1 MKKHLIGFVIL
12 LFFSNIYS
20 QTQLNDEDWI
30 NILSGKIESY
40 KDYNINSIRF
50 LTSNSFVRNEI
61 IHDAENQ
68 TLTVKNR
75 NYEYQYK
82 YDEYNRIIQLN
93 NKEQSHNFTYF
104 DSIKK
109 IKSYNLKLDRDSVI
123 ISQTISYPYEQYPE
137 IKWIEIL
144 KYSKGSNDP
153 PYISYSEKRV
163 LDFKDSLNGYYEKI
177 LEGDIY
183 RYYFSGDTEEYDS
196 KQNKYIYK
204 SLRTNPNGRE
214 TGKIKIV
221 KGDSIYEKIIKMDTI
236 YESDFIKDKLYN
248 LKIRYG
254 KDLVMREEYGYEPKT
269 GKLIE
274 SRKYIYFPYNNT
286 QYLMLW
292 EIQTVNHIDKR
303 TTNEFPNRK
312 DYKFRR
318 NQIFE
323 KKGALKRRL
332 KKEKE
337 NQGYGICG
345 TESFKAYYY
354 SFFASSSILVDS
366 GRLNDRLDDLDYDYY
381 FDDIQGYIHLEFY
394 GEDDLKFEYLFPEER
409 SYYKIET
416 AFPSRMYDSRVRI
429 RSAYPTSTI
438 EVITNNGKKWT
449 TNALNYYDKVNKNF
463 DLFLFREK

>member
-1 MKKHLIGFVIL
+1 M
-12 LFFSNIYS
+12 NE
-20 QTQLNDEDWI
+20 EDWI

-50 LTSNSFVRNEI
+50 LTSNGSVRNEI

-68 TLTVKNR
+68 ILNIKSGG
-75 NYEYQYK
+75 YEYQYK

-109 IKSYNLKLDRDSVI
+109 IKSYNLKLDGDSVI
-123 ISQTISYPYEQYPE
+123 LSQTVSYPYEQYPE

-144 KYSKGSNDP
+144 NYSKGSNDP

-177 LEGDIY
+177 SEGDIY

-254 KDLVMREEYGYEPKT
+254 KDLVMREEYGYEPET

-274 SRKYIYFPYNNT
+274 SKKYTYFPFNNT
-286 QYLMLW
+286 QHLMLW
-292 EIQTVNHIDKR
+292 EIKKINHIDNKIS
-303 TTNEFPNRK
+303 NEFPNKKNYKLRK
-312 DYKFRR
+312 

-337 NQGYGICG
+337 NQGYSICR
-345 TESFKAYYY
+345 TESFKPYYY
-354 SFFASSSILVDS
+354 PFFASSSILVDVW
-366 GRLNDRLDDLDYDYY
+366 RLNNRLDDLEYNYY

-394 GEDDLKFEYLFPEER
+394 GDDDLKFEYLFPEER
-409 SYYKIET
+409 SYYKEKIET
-416 AFPSRMYDSRVRI
+416 AFTGKMYNSKGRI
-429 RSAYPTSTI
+429 RATSPNSTI
-438 EVITNNGKKWT
+438 EIITNDGKKCT
-449 TNALNYYDKVNKNF
+449 TEALNYYDKVNKSF
-463 DLFLFREK
+463 DLFLFREDWFN

>member
-1 MKKHLIGFVIL
+1 MVSLKMKLFMTLKIKFLILKVG
-12 LFFSNIYS
+12 
-20 QTQLNDEDWI
+20 
-30 NILSGKIESY
+30 G
-40 KDYNINSIRF
+40 
-50 LTSNSFVRNEI
+50 
-61 IHDAENQ
+61 
-68 TLTVKNR
+68 
-75 NYEYQYK
+75 YEYQYK

-123 ISQTISYPYEQYPE
+123 ISQTVSYPYEQYPK
-137 IKWIEIL
+137 IKWIEIS
-144 KYSKGSNDP
+144 KNSKGSNEP
-153 PYISYSEKRV
+153 PYVSYSEKRV

-177 LEGDIY
+177 SEGDVY
-183 RYYFSGDTEEYDS
+183 RYYFSGDTEEYNR
-196 KQNKYIYK
+196 KENKYIYK
-204 SLRTNPNGRE
+204 SLRTNSNGRV
-214 TGKIKIV
+214 TGKIKTV
-221 KGDSIYEKIIKMDTI
+221 KGDSIYEQIAKMDTI

-254 KDLVMREEYGYEPKT
+254 KGLVMREEYTYEPET
-269 GKLIE
+269 EKLIE
-274 SRKYIYFPYNNT
+274 SKKYTYFPYNNT
-286 QYLMLW
+286 QYLKLW
-292 EIQTVNHIDKR
+292 KIKKVNHIDKK

-312 DYKFRR
+312 DYKLRR

-345 TESFKAYYY
+345 TQSSKPYYY

-366 GRLNDRLDDLDYDYY
+366 GRLNDWSFDFDYY

-416 AFPSRMYDSRVRI
+416 VFPSRMYDSRVRI
-429 RSAYPTSTI
+429 RSAYPKSTI
-438 EVITNNGKKWT
+438 EVITNDGKKWT